1 MKEIK
6 IKLYL
11 TLYTFALLSLFI
23 NPPVLSASENAA
35 VSGIPMSAGNYWIYK
50 GNVKYLKEG
59 TQKEFSR
66 PITFRMEITDVIKRE
81 NITAAV
87 LKGYPLDLSRFTGLP
102 AERGDYLLVLAG
114 CGSYYLLSGES
125 AVNAMKKIND
135 ENDSLH
141 ELVDESDMIADF
153 PLAAGKVFGEAEQ
166 VTRTDGKYCWRVEEC
181 VDTDFSTLKGAGIKN
196 AREYWLFYLTNPDR
210 QKAGFVPG
218 VGITSYSYRHNGTT
232 MEFDVKLAECNIAAT
247 PAAAGG
253 EDAGGTDKK
262 NARIKKNAVKKSIK
276 AGSNLEKN

>member
-1 MKEIK
+1 MKKI

-11 TLYTFALLSLFI
+11 ILYIFALLPLFI
-23 NPPVLSASENAA
+23 NPPVLSASENANAA

-66 PITFRMEITDVIKRE
+66 PITFKMEITDVIKRE
-81 NITAAV
+81 NITAAL

-114 CGSYYLLSGES
+114 SGSYYLLSGEN

-135 ENDSLH
+135 ENDSLY

-181 VDTDFSTLKGAGIKN
+181 VDSDFSSVKGAGIKN

-232 MEFDVKLAECNIAAT
+232 MEFDVKLTECNIAAA
-247 PAAAGG
+247 PAAAEGG
-253 EDAGGTDKK
+253 NDKK
-262 NARIKKNAVKKSIK
+262 NGRIKKDAVKKSIK
-276 AGSNLEKN
+276 SGSDSGKN